1 VEGLQ
6 AELNTQREASEGHAA
21 EAADMKDRLLR
32 ALAEME
38 NLRERSARQIE
49 SNKQFAVQGFAK
61 SLLDVA
67 DNLERAAGA
76 VPAEALQQD
85 SKLPAP
91 ELAKH
96 LRTLLQGV
104 QMTDNQ
110 LTAALKQHGIEK
122 LVPLGHSFDPNL
134 HTALFELPDP
144 SKEAGTI
151 GAVTKNG
158 YLLNG
163 RLIRP
168 AEVGVVRSPPDQS

>member
-1 VEGLQ
+1 L
-6 AELNTQREASEGHAA
+6 
-21 EAADMKDRLLR
+21 
-32 ALAEME
+32 
-38 NLRERSARQIE
+38 
-49 SNKQFAVQGFAK
+49 QGFAK

-110 LTAALKQHGIEK
+110 LTA
-122 LVPLGHSFDPNL
+122 VS
-134 HTALFELPDP
+134 
-144 SKEAGTI
+144 
-151 GAVTKNG
+151 
-158 YLLNG
+158 G
-163 RLIRP
+163 RLLLIRDMLHSI
-168 AEVGVVRSPPDQS
+168 ADKRMCRAVL

>member
-1 VEGLQ
+1 MQLHCI
-6 AELNTQREASEGHAA
+6 L
-21 EAADMKDRLLR
+21 
-32 ALAEME
+32 
-38 NLRERSARQIE
+38 
-49 SNKQFAVQGFAK
+49 QGFAK

-110 LTAALKQHGIEK
+110 LTAVGGDLLLLHET
-122 LVPLGHSFDPNL
+122 LHS
-134 HTALFELPDP
+134 TADNC
-144 SKEAGTI
+144 K
-151 GAVTKNG
+151 
-158 YLLNG
+158 
-163 RLIRP
+163 
-168 AEVGVVRSPPDQS
+168 

>member
-1 VEGLQ
+1 
-6 AELNTQREASEGHAA
+6 
-21 EAADMKDRLLR
+21 MKDRLLR

-49 SNKQFAVQGFAK
+49 VNKQFAVQVPSCLRLLAESGVSLLLASVVALTMAGWHVLDSRMTMRRNWALQGFAK

-85 SKLPAP
+85 GKLPAP

-110 LTAALKQHGIEK
+110 LTA
-122 LVPLGHSFDPNL
+122 VS
-134 HTALFELPDP
+134 
-144 SKEAGTI
+144 
-151 GAVTKNG
+151 
-158 YLLNG
+158 G
-163 RLIRP
+163 RLLLLRNMLRLI
-168 AEVGVVRSPPDQS
+168 AEIMHVSCCIMAVADRY

>member
-1 VEGLQ
+1 MQLHCI
-6 AELNTQREASEGHAA
+6 L
-21 EAADMKDRLLR
+21 
-32 ALAEME
+32 
-38 NLRERSARQIE
+38 
-49 SNKQFAVQGFAK
+49 QGFAK

-110 LTAALKQHGIEK
+110 LTA
-122 LVPLGHSFDPNL
+122 VSGHLLLLPETL
-134 HTALFELPDP
+134 HWTA
-144 SKEAGTI
+144 SKCMCI
-151 GAVTKNG
+151 
-158 YLLNG
+158 
-163 RLIRP
+163 IMP
-168 AEVGVVRSPPDQS
+168 